1 MSRIGQVLGERYEL
15 VDLLGHGG
23 MGAVYKARHIQMDR
37 FVAVK
42 MLLADLNDDETI
54 LARFFREAK
63 ASGKINHPNVVQ
75 LIDFGQAPQG
85 EAYIVIEFLDGQS
98 LDQVIRTERQLDV
111 FRAVNIF
118 GQICDGVAKAHSKG
132 IIHRDLK
139 PSNVM
144 LVTEEG
150 IKDFVKIVDFGLAK
164 GLNLSEE
171 SQRLT
176 QTGEVFGSPI
186 YMSPEQCLGQSVDE
200 RSDVYS
206 TGVLMYETLTGKVPI
221 VGANVTETIA
231 RQMTEIPKP
240 FSEVRPDLQINSR
253 LEQVVLKALSK
264 SPEQRQASMLE
275 LKEELL
281 GAVGPYTAI
290 TARPKLQKRSA
301 SNATTEMIAKPK
313 AASKAEAA
321 ESETK
326 IVLPTKLI
334 AMAVAGIVLLIGG
347 GAFLAFNIMQPL
359 AVEHSTKTDTHTATQ
374 SVNKFTAAKQLAPS
388 NKLTGTNESTKTQNP
403 PETKKDTEDPDSQT
417 AQNKE
422 IERVNKKVKVAHDHS
437 KFIKAPANNKSSN
450 ISITR
455 NVAKSAHVESDS
467 TVTPYRKH
475 HHDWSDFSSRY
486 EKGYSTPTWTV
497 PLAGSKSKPD

>member
-42 MLLADLNDDETI
+42 MLLADLNDDDTI

-75 LIDFGQAPQG
+75 LIDFGQATQG
-85 EAYIVIEFLDGQS
+85 EAYIVIEFLDGLS
-98 LDQVIRTERQLDV
+98 LDQVIRSERQLDA

-281 GAVGPYTAI
+281 GAMGPYTAI

-301 SNATTEMIAKPK
+301 SNATTEMIAKPR
-313 AASKAEAA
+313 AASKPEAT
-321 ESETK
+321 ETEAK
-326 IVLPTKLI
+326 NGLPLKLI
-334 AMAVAGIVLLIGG
+334 AMTVAGIVLLIGG

-359 AVEHSTKTDTHTATQ
+359 PVENSTKTETATQ
-374 SVNKFTAAKQLAPS
+374 SVNKFTAPKQLEPS
-388 NKLTGTNESTKTQNP
+388 KNQTGTNESTNTL
-403 PETKKDTEDPDSQT
+403 ETKKDTENPDAQT

-422 IERVNKKVKVAHDHS
+422 PERVNKKVKVAHEHS

-455 NVAKSAHVESDS
+455 NVAKSAHVESDT